1 MPVTIS
7 QTCRLAERV
16 ASRPPTVAAHFGG
29 LRRNGTTAS
38 ARERNDGTREGDRI
52 RRDWLSRPPRRPAFA
67 RVRIFDTSSRRG
79 IRNAPKPF
87 SPTLGSASSSIHAD
101 INDDRSVA
109 AAVAAVEG
117 VVNAVSLYVASGQET
132 FHSVHVTGAARVAR
146 LAREARVR
154 QLIHVSG
161 IGSDA
166 GSSSPYIRSR
176 GEGEIV
182 VREAFPAVVLIR
194 PSVMFGRG
202 DAFVTPVARMLRR
215 LPIFPLFGR
224 GQTQLQ
230 PAHVE
235 DVAEAIARAIQ
246 TAQPR
251 MYMSSAD
258 RASTPTERCSK
269 CLHGIWAESQFCF
282 PSRLV
287 SGTRSP
293 TRGDAAPAAHH
304 AQSGRTHANR

>member
-1 MPVTIS
+1 MARGKVTVFGGTGFLGRHVVQHLLECEFSI
-7 QTCRLAERV
+7 RV
-16 ASRPPTVAAHFGG
+16 ASRHPERTEALFPDVG
-29 LRRNGTTAS
+29 L
-38 ARERNDGTREGDRI
+38 
-52 RRDWLSRPPRRPAFA
+52 
-67 RVRIFDTSSRRG
+67 G
-79 IRNAPKPF
+79 IE
-87 SPTLGSASSSIHAD
+87 SIHAD

-117 VVNAVSLYVASGQET
+117 VVNAVSLYVESGQET

-176 GEGEIV
+176 GEGEMV
-182 VREAFPAVVLIR
+182 VREAFPAVALIR

-251 MYMSSAD
+251 MYYELGGPRIYTNRALLQMLARHLGRKPILVPIPFGLWRALAYVAETLPQPPITRNQVELMQIDSVASPGAPGFAD
-258 RASTPTERCSK
+258 LR
-269 CLHGIWAESQFCF
+269 I
-282 PSRLV
+282 
-287 SGTRSP
+287 SP
-293 TRGDAAPAAHH
+293 TSLQDVLPAIV
-304 AQSGRTHANR
+304 G